1 MTTLPQRP
9 HAALLVIDVQNGVV
23 VPGSP
28 DREKVI
34 ANIAQLVDRARA
46 ADAPVIWVQHQDE
59 ELVPGTEAWEYVPE
73 LERHASEALVAKK
86 YRDSFEDTTLE
97 SVLAEREVGHLY
109 VTGAQTD
116 FCIRSTL
123 HGALV
128 RGYDATLVADAH
140 TTEDLTEYGAPAPEQ
155 VIAHTNF
162 YWSGQHA
169 PGRRGGTVKT
179 AEVTF

>member
-1 MTTLPQRP
+1 MTILSERP
-9 HAALLVIDVQNGVV
+9 HTAVVVIDVQNGVV

-28 DREKVI
+28 NREDVI
-34 ANIAQLVDRARA
+34 ANIARLIDKARA
-46 ADAPVIWVQHQDE
+46 AEVPVIWVQHQDE
-59 ELVPGTEAWEYVPE
+59 ELVPGTESWEFVPE
-73 LERHASEALVAKK
+73 LKRLDSEPLVAKS
-86 YRDSFEDTTLE
+86 YRDSFEDTDLE
-97 SVLAEREVGHLY
+97 SALAERAVGHLL

-123 HGALV
+123 HSALT

-140 TTEDLTEYGAPAPEQ
+140 TTEDLTQYGAPAPEQ
-155 VIAHTNF
+155 VIAHTNL

-169 PGRRGGTVKT
+169 PGRRGGIIKA